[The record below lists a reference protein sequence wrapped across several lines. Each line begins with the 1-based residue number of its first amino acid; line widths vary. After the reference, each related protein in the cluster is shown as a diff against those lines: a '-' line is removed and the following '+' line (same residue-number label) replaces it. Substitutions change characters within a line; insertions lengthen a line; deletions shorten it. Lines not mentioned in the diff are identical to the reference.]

1 MKKSRRRFSPTPI
14 VLSALTLAA
23 LLNTTGCF
31 GGDDSAPSSPGTSSS
46 VPGGSSDQPKAPPAD
61 VALGTLSGRLTKTET
76 KQAVTELGAVVLR
89 WFDDAYLGGDY
100 PREGFGSSFRTFT
113 TGAAALARKDGALMS
128 NGTRGAQIESVT
140 TIGRQ
145 VRLDLLATGHKVVG
159 ATARVTLIFRTEG
172 EATRTV
178 TVKGK
183 VFLTQGTKGGWR
195 IFGYDMTRG
204 AK

>member
-31 GGDDSAPSSPGTSSS
+31 GGDDAAPGSPSASSSAPGES
-46 VPGGSSDQPKAPPAD
+46 VNQPEAPPAD
-61 VALGTLSGRLTKTET
+61 VALGTLSGRLSKTET
-76 KQAVTELGAVVLR
+76 KKAVKELGDVVLR

-100 PREGFGSSFRTFT
+100 PREGFGASFRTFT
-113 TGAAALARKDGALMS
+113 TGAAAQARKDGALMS
-128 NGTRGAQIESVT
+128 NGTRGEQIESVT
-140 TIGRQ
+140 TVGRQ
-145 VRLDLLATGHKVVG
+145 VRLDLLATGHEVVG
-159 ATARVTLIFRTEG
+159 ATARVTLIFRIEG
-172 EATRTV
+172 EASRTV

-183 VFLTQGTKGGWR
+183 AFLTQGTKGGWR